1 MPSPRPKSSK
11 TDGIREVEEAIYLMC
26 PPMAVATAIRAF
38 ATPAPGAFGSELFL
52 NGCLETAQHDSVSR
66 RELFLESPPLV
77 LLDVI
82 GIPEH
87 LAGGRVRPV
96 DEPHGGC
103 IGLRVLTLVRH
114 NQGNRTAAVVLWYMN
129 WLATTGGLYLRCRPF
144 Y

>member
-1 MPSPRPKSSK
+1 MPSPRPKSSE

-38 ATPAPGAFGSELFL
+38 ATPAPGACGSELFL

-87 LAGGRVRPV
+87 FTGGRVSPI
-96 DEPHGGC
+96 DEPH
-103 IGLRVLTLVRH
+103 RVSVGTRMLILVRH
-114 NQGNRTAAVVLWYMN
+114 NLEEKLDGCGSLAVRELAGDN
-129 WLATTGGLYLRCRPF
+129 WGLCL
-144 Y
+144 

>member
-1 MPSPRPKSSK
+1 MPSPRPKSSE

-87 LAGGRVRPV
+87 LAGGAREAGRRASRGVYRVEGV
-96 DEPHGGC
+96 DVGP
-103 IGLRVLTLVRH
+103 
-114 NQGNRTAAVVLWYMN
+114 
-129 WLATTGGLYLRCRPF
+129 P
-144 Y
+144 